1 MEVKYEFVFPK
12 IKDCENLT
20 MQEQMAKI
28 NEECYELQ
36 CEILSEKKSRRWI
49 LYEAMNVL
57 HAIETLFR
65 TMECRKEELEAAIT
79 ETMYDNEKRGY
90 YDVDP
95 LASVMR
101 RIEEKQADEQ

>member
-1 MEVKYEFVFPK
+1 MEEHEYKYVFPA
-12 IKDCENLT
+12 IKGCESLT

-28 NEECYELQ
+28 NEEAYELQ

-57 HAIETLFR
+57 HALETLFR
-65 TMECRKEELEAAIT
+65 SMECRKEELTAAIM

-90 YDVDP
+90 YG
-95 LASVMR
+95 
-101 RIEEKQADEQ
+101 EQ